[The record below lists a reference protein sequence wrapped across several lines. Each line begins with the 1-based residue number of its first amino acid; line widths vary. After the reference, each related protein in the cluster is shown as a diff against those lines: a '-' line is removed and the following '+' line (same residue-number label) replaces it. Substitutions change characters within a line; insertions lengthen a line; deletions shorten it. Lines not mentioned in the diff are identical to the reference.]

1 MRSFNRNLDSS
12 FWYYTTVC
20 APAVVFLVILV
31 LNREVI
37 VSSYLATAS
46 LLTGILSFCIIISA
60 MIHWLTSIAGML
72 GCNDP
77 KRQSLIDQR
86 NFEISGWDADKMLV
100 VSFVSQ
106 GFHRDILKNSVSR
119 AHSILSSLGVT
130 FQIEVVVDSVALSE
144 DPWFESYEC
153 VVVDVPRSFATSS
166 GAKFK
171 ARALCYAAE
180 VRKTRFSDEAHVWIL
195 HCDEDTLLT
204 PQAVYGIHSFLLND
218 NAANRCGA
226 GAKKYAMCGHSR
238 KAKFFGAIDLHC
250 TGEDIGRYR
259 LQFQLWQASIFGA
272 HGSFLLLPL
281 RLDNVSLYEVGEQGS
296 LTEDVYV
303 ALALRLNR
311 IPIDLLSGYVV
322 EQSAYDMKNFLQQ
335 RARWI
340 HGLLNALLDA
350 RFPIGFRLVW
360 FSYLSVWRISIVA
373 SVVLILLSMCIQ
385 DPVWVLALWGFP
397 ITTMATVVVV
407 GALHGIRDDSSVTAL
422 QGIIRVVSMF
432 FFVPVTCIM
441 ETLSVLYAIG
451 YKPKVFHVV
460 EKKVSPVVLPDAN
473 LPVRVL

>member
-1 MRSFNRNLDSS
+1 VRSFNRGLDSS
-12 FWYYTTVC
+12 IWYYTAVC
-20 APAVVFLVILV
+20 TPVLLFLVLLV

-37 VSSYLATAS
+37 ANSYFASRSLTTAVLS
-46 LLTGILSFCIIISA
+46 LCIIISA
-60 MIHWLTSIAGML
+60 VIHWLISVAGML

-77 KRQSLIDQR
+77 KRRSLKDQR
-86 NFEISGWDADKMLV
+86 RFEISGWDADKTLV

-106 GFHRDILKNSVSR
+106 GFHLDILKNSVSR
-119 AHSILSSLGVT
+119 AHSVLSSLGVT
-130 FQIEVVVDSVALSE
+130 FQIEVVVDSVSLSD
-144 DPWFESYEC
+144 DPWFESYGC
-153 VVVDVPRSFATSS
+153 LVVEVPRPFVTSS

-180 VRKTRFSDEAHVWIL
+180 VRKTRFTDKAHVWIL

-218 NAANRCGA
+218 NASNRCGA
-226 GAKKYAMCGHSR
+226 GAKKYELCGYSR
-238 KAKFFGAIDLHC
+238 KAKFFGAVDLHC
-250 TGEDIGRYR
+250 AGEDLGRYR

-281 RLDNVSLYEVGEQGS
+281 QLDNASLYEVGERGS

-311 IPIDLLSGYVV
+311 IPIDLISGYVI

-350 RFPIGFRLVW
+350 RFPIIFRLVW

-373 SVVLILLSMCIQ
+373 SVVLILFSMCLE
-385 DPVWVLALWGFP
+385 DPAWILALWGFP

-407 GALHGIRDDSSVTAL
+407 GALHGIRDDSTVTAL
-422 QGIIRVVSMF
+422 QGIIRLVCIF
-432 FFVPVTCIM
+432 FFVPVACIM
-441 ETLSVLYAIG
+441 ETLSVIYAVV

-460 EKKVSPVVLPDAN
+460 EKKVSPVVLSDDNVSAQ
-473 LPVRVL
+473 VL